1 MYGHADL
8 HQSIAA
14 SRCPTGI
21 PDLSFKT
28 IFSIALPIYGSC
40 RNVHLSFM
48 GNKSALVHQHLLQH
62 EAYLQKGSTG
72 LVNAAHIS
80 RHGLATWRMIPICR
94 RAWSTLRHHFRGKN
108 TSISSCHGSRFDP
121 CPLNTRCGSHVQAA
135 RAGRAARHTAT
146 TLLPQACLTPTK
158 ASIGPPPW

>member
-1 MYGHADL
+1 MVIADL
-8 HQSIAA
+8 HQSITA
-14 SRCPTGI
+14 SRCHTGI
-21 PDLSFKT
+21 THWSFKNN
-28 IFSIALPIYGSC
+28 ILFRAPHLRL

-48 GNKSALVHQHLLQH
+48 GTVVHQHLLQH
-62 EAYLQKGSTG
+62 EAYLQKGPTG
-72 LVNAAHIS
+72 LVNAVHIS
-80 RHGLATWRMIPICR
+80 RHGLPTWRTIPICC

-108 TSISSCHGSRFDP
+108 TSISSCCGSRFDP

-158 ASIGPPPW
+158 ASIGPSPW